1 MTFFQDQLIETH
13 LNEILTY
20 VSITTLV
27 QTSLE
32 YNWKVK
38 KHEV

>member
-13 LNEILTY
+13 LNEIVTY
-20 VSITTLV
+20 VSITTPA

-38 KHEV
+38 NHEV